1 VYLVSISQ
9 VSKRGWRHW
18 QRNPILLAGIGTAVV
33 LQLAFSQLGW
43 MNRFFATAPLAAEEW
58 LICAVSLLV
67 MAPVA
72 VLAERCDPT
81 TGQAGP

>member
-1 VYLVSISQ
+1 MAA
-9 VSKRGWRHW
+9 
-18 QRNPILLAGIGTAVV
+18 QRDPLALPSPRVQALAVL
-33 LQLAFSQLGW
+33 LQLSFSQLGW
-43 MNRFFATAPLAAEEW
+43 MNRFFATAPLAAEEG
-58 LICAVSLLV
+58 LICAVCLLV